1 VVGGGHLV
9 EEDVL
14 AVSALSGEL
23 LHDALGTDTMLGTQ
37 LFPEL
42 EPNWGRGAGGGERRY
57 LGLSR
62 FQLAAGAL
70 SAWVQG

>member
-1 VVGGGHLV
+1 
-9 EEDVL
+9 
-14 AVSALSGEL
+14 
-23 LHDALGTDTMLGTQ
+23 